1 MAVRTL
7 FSRHI
12 SKENID
18 PEELNALLCDIALFN
33 QIKHAATAMQE
44 IQNTSAREATGAPD
58 RRKKENR
65 SADAPVSAHV
75 HLKRK
80 HNADDHFVCSAVI
93 EAKAALQSAKELKK
107 QNISEWQEQLEDNKN
122 KIKSTKQQLTR
133 MQNLRKKLKSWSKKE
148 DPAYEL
154 SGVKERYNKET
165 GCFEV
170 MNLRTHKVMQSYENA
185 YLFEVK
191 YVIPRIHELK
201 NRLSHLEQRKSLLQT
216 RIARGNEPV
225 SVCYGSKKL
234 FRQQNSGKYPD
245 HATWKHVW
253 QKKRSHALMI
263 TGRKDAAQGNFRFS
277 YNTETRELIYRSQ
290 QMKNGKPILVHLK
303 NVVFPYKQEFVDWAV
318 GLPTHERHAVSWR
331 IIETGGSFL
340 IQCIVTI
347 PERNKVEFIGDG
359 CVGMDTNYDNL
370 SISETDSSG
379 NILRHKV
386 IRFDLEGASSGHAEQ
401 ILSSAL
407 DEVYQWCLESAKPL
421 VMEDLKLKHTANRY
435 GSKKRNFVTSRF
447 AYSTVTA
454 LAESKSYKYGI
465 ALNKVHPAYTSQA
478 GKLIF
483 MKRYG
488 MSIHEGASA
497 AIARRGMSIQ
507 EKVPLLIKV
516 IDPSI
521 NWNQPRR
528 QQWSAAYKITK
539 QLRASEMYAFTI

>member
-12 SKENID
+12 SKGSLD

-33 QIKHAATAMQE
+33 QIKHTATAMQE
-44 IQNTSAREATGAPD
+44 IQNTSAREATGVPD

-65 SADAPVSAHV
+65 TKEHPVSAHV
-75 HLKRK
+75 QLKK
-80 HNADDHFVCSAVI
+80 KYHADDHFVNNAII
-93 EAKAALQSAKELKK
+93 EAKGALQSAKELKK
-107 QNISEWQEQLEDNKN
+107 QNISEWQEQLKDNKN
-122 KIKSTKQQLTR
+122 KIRSTKQQLTR
-133 MQNLRKKLKSWSKKE
+133 MQNLRKKLKSWSKKK

-154 SGVKERYNKET
+154 SGVKERYDKET

-170 MNLRTHKVMQSYENA
+170 MNLRTYKAMQSYENA
-185 YLFEVK
+185 YLFEVQ
-191 YVIPRIHELK
+191 YVIPCIHELK
-201 NRLSHLEQRKSLLQT
+201 NRLAHLEQRKELLKD
-216 RIARGNEPV
+216 RIARENEPA
-225 SVCYGSKKL
+225 SVCYGGKKL
-234 FRQQNSGKYPD
+234 FRQQNNGKYPN
-245 HATWKHVW
+245 HATWKRAW

-263 TGRKDAAQGNFRFS
+263 TGRKDASQGNFRFS
-277 YNTETRELIYRSQ
+277 YNIETRGLIYRSQ
-290 QMKNGKPILVHLK
+290 QMKNEEPVLVHLK
-303 NVVFPYKQEFVDWAV
+303 NVVFPYKQEFVNQAV
-318 GLPTHERHAVSWR
+318 GLPAHERHAVSWR
-331 IIETGGSFL
+331 IIETSGSFL
-340 IQCIVTI
+340 IQCIVTV
-347 PERNKVEFIGDG
+347 PEKRMVEFIGDG
-359 CVGMDTNYDNL
+359 CIGMDTNYDNL
-370 SISETDSSG
+370 SISETDGSG

-401 ILSSAL
+401 IISSAL
-407 DEVYQWCLESAKPL
+407 DEAYCWCRKSAKPL
-421 VMEDLKLKHTANRY
+421 VMECLKLKHTANRY
-435 GSKKRNFVTSRF
+435 GSKKKNFVTSRF

-465 ALNKVHPAYTSQA
+465 ALKKVHPAYTSQA

-497 AIARRGMSIQ
+497 AIARRGMGIQ

-539 QLRASEMYAFTI
+539 QLRASEMYALAI

>member
-1 MAVRTL
+1 MSNRPSGWLPPSVQSKCDHHIRIISRYAEALPPGTRVVIEIGRFDMAHMLNPEIHGEEYQQGPLYEYENKKAYLLKLYDYKCPICGKKFGSKRTDGTTVKACMHHVL
-7 FSRHI
+7 YR
-12 SKENID
+12 SKGSSDNVSVLIPVCDHCHTAEAHQEGGALDKLRKIAEKQKSCIRGLRDAAMMNIAAKRLKAAF
-18 PEELNALLCDIALFN
+18 PNACYTYGNIT
-33 QIKHAATAMQE
+33 HAD
-44 IQNTSAREATGAPD
+44 REA
-58 RRKKENR
+58 
-65 SADAPVSAHV
+65 
-75 HLKRK
+75 
-80 HNADDHFVCSAVI
+80 I
-93 EAKAALQSAKELKK
+93 
-107 QNISEWQEQLEDNKN
+107 
-122 KIKSTKQQLTR
+122 
-133 MQNLRKKLKSWSKKE
+133 
-148 DPAYEL
+148 
-154 SGVKERYNKET
+154 
-165 GCFEV
+165 
-170 MNLRTHKVMQSYENA
+170 
-185 YLFEVK
+185 
-191 YVIPRIHELK
+191 
-201 NRLSHLEQRKSLLQT
+201 HLEKSHANDAVAIAKHLDIRFFGDYTIHDCDYTALYRQVRK
-216 RIARGNEPV
+216 
-225 SVCYGSKKL
+225 
-234 FRQQNSGKYPD
+234 
-245 HATWKHVW
+245 
-253 QKKRSHALMI
+253 KKRSHALMI
-263 TGRKDAAQGNFRFS
+263 TGRKDASQGNFRFS

-290 QMKNGKPILVHLK
+290 QMKNGEPILMHLK

-318 GLPTHERHAVSWR
+318 GLPTHARHAVSWR

-347 PERNKVEFIGDG
+347 PEKNMVEFIGDG
-359 CVGMDTNYDNL
+359 CIGMDTNYDNL
-370 SISETDSSG
+370 SISETDRSG
-379 NILRHKV
+379 NILRHKI

-407 DEVYQWCLESAKPL
+407 DEVYQWCRESAKPL

-497 AIARRGMSIQ
+497 AIARRGMGIQ

-528 QQWSAAYKITK
+528 QQWAAAYKITK
-539 QLRASEMYAFTI
+539 QLRASEMYALTI